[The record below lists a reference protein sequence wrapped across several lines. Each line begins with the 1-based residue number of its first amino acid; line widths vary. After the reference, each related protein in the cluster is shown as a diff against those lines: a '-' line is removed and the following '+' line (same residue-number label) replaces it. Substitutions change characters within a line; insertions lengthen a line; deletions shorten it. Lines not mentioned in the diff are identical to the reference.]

1 MKIFLTCLTFLIFST
16 THAETRFVVV
26 PKKFPLELELILSF
40 VQDQNLN
47 DLQKNQLE
55 KSIIELDRYS
65 RNLSEEELLFVT
77 KTEVYKSFLKPN
89 SLEPLKKEYY
99 SPQLLN
105 QIRQAKSL
113 SQNEPLMRWFLSAL
127 EKDMAA
133 LFSSSEYKDL
143 MLLKSSG
150 KEIPVELLKVER
162 RLDLGI
168 KIAMKINNENLAS
181 FRSILLEKSFSFL
194 RNLENS
200 FRLLCLYG
208 QYRPLENQITL
219 ENLKFFKKEEIKTA
233 VANSTK
239 TEQTTR
245 KTQEKSI
252 DQILEPVLNAD
263 LPSESIKIPTPVSED
278 DWLLDSEL
286 NKITAPMKKDLPK
299 PATEDDWLTDF

>member
-1 MKIFLTCLTFLIFST
+1 MKRLAIGLFVLVSNVIY
-16 THAETRFVVV
+16 AESRFVVV
-26 PKKFPLELELILSF
+26 PKKFPLEMELILSF
-40 VQDQNLN
+40 IQDQNLN
-47 DLQKNQLE
+47 DIQKTQLE

-65 RNLSEEELLFVT
+65 RNLNEEELLFVT
-77 KTEVYKSFLKPN
+77 KTEVYKSFLKPH
-89 SLEPLKKEYY
+89 SLEPLKKEHYN
-99 SPQLLN
+99 PQLLS

-113 SQNEPLMRWFLSAL
+113 SQNEPLLKWFLSAL

-133 LFSSSEYKDL
+133 LFASSEYKDL
-143 MLLKSSG
+143 MLLKSSR

-181 FRSILLEKSFSFL
+181 FRNLLLEKSFTFL
-194 RNLENS
+194 KNLENS

-219 ENLKFFKKEEIKTA
+219 ENLKFFKKEDKKNS
-233 VANSTK
+233 VADSAK

-245 KTQEKSI
+245 KSPEKSI
-252 DQILEPVLNAD
+252 DQILEPVLKTD
-263 LPSESIKIPTPVSED
+263 LPSETKKIPTPVGED

-299 PATEDDWLTDF
+299 PANEDDWLTDF